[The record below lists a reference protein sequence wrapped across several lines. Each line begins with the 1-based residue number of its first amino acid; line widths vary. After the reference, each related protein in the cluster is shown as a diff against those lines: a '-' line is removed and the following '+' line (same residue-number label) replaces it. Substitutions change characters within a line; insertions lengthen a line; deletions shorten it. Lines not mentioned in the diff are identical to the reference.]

1 MFPDKCEL
9 LVSVCRVAGEG
20 SSEASSDPLALIFSS
35 WCILFSLVFFP
46 ESDDEY
52 SDDDDISWKVR
63 RAAAKCL
70 EAIVSSRHDLLQDFY
85 KTLSPVLI
93 SRFKEREEN
102 VKADIFSAY
111 IALLKQTLPIQSWR
125 HASDASGKDDVP
137 LTMLQNQVCE
147 EMVGCIK
154 SESNKE
160 K

>member
-1 MFPDKCEL
+1 ML
-9 LVSVCRVAGEG
+9 L
-20 SSEASSDPLALIFSS
+20 L
-35 WCILFSLVFFP
+35 

-85 KTLSPVLI
+85 RTLSPALI

-102 VKADIFSAY
+102 VKADIFNAY
-111 IALLKQTLPIQSWR
+111 ISLLKQTLPTQSWL
-125 HASDASGKDDVP
+125 HSSDASGKDDVP

-147 EMVGCIK
+147 QVALGLNHRAMRSRYLENAANWRSPGAGI
-154 SESNKE
+154 
-160 K
+160 

>member
-1 MFPDKCEL
+1 M
-9 LVSVCRVAGEG
+9 
-20 SSEASSDPLALIFSS
+20 
-35 WCILFSLVFFP
+35 FSLVFFP

-63 RAAAKCL
+63 RSAAKCL

-111 IALLKQTLPIQSWR
+111 ISLLKQTLPIQSWL
-125 HASDASGKDDVP
+125 HTSDAAGKDDVP
-137 LTMLQNQVCE
+137 LTMLQNQVRE
-147 EMVGCIK
+147 EVVAGEIRERLSDVCTVLPMDVPGGYTGDLI
-154 SESNKE
+154 
-160 K
+160 

>member
-1 MFPDKCEL
+1 M
-9 LVSVCRVAGEG
+9 AGEG
-20 SSEASSDPLALIFSS
+20 SLEAPSDPLALIFSS

-111 IALLKQTLPIQSWR
+111 IALLKQTLPTQSWR
-125 HASDASGKDDVP
+125 HAADASGKDDVP
-137 LTMLQNQVCE
+137 LTMLQNQVRE
-147 EMVGCIK
+147 EVVGCIK
-154 SESNKE
+154 SEGNKE